1 MKKKIEIDIKY
12 SVESDNL
19 YVALCDERSHYGSM
33 EYQDNVILFKNREKG
48 NIIGFEILNF
58 KNFNEKAIQFD
69 ETTKIVFKK
78 QFDSLKSLIYAF
90 ESKSKFPEVLE
101 SINKESKDNIIENP
115 SKFFPEKS
123 IPITASITLR

>member
-1 MKKKIEIDIKY
+1 MLFYSKIVK
-12 SVESDNL
+12 
-19 YVALCDERSHYGSM
+19 
-33 EYQDNVILFKNREKG
+33 KG

-90 ESKSKFPEVLE
+90 ESKSKFPEVIR
-101 SINKESKDNIIENP
+101 INK
-115 SKFFPEKS
+115 
-123 IPITASITLR
+123 